1 MSSPEPGGQPRP
13 LRVAGLTLVAVAL
26 IAVAAGL
33 ISVWV
38 DGGDGGSG
46 DGGGTAQPPDTS
58 VTAGPSD
65 SPAPSPSG
73 PAAPTTSDP
82 GAVPTTQPGAPA
94 PTTQPGAPAPTSASP
109 APGTQPPPAAPPP
122 PVRVYNN
129 SLIEGLANK
138 AANDFR
144 GAGWLVVEVS
154 NYSGGTI
161 PTSTVYYRPGTNEE
175 AAARTLGNQFDLRV
189 EPRFPGIAEAS
200 PGLIV
205 IVTNDYGT
213 K

>member
-13 LRVAGLTLVAVAL
+13 LRVAGLTLVAVAV

-33 ISVWV
+33 ISVWI
-38 DGGDGGSG
+38 DGGGSG
-46 DGGGTAQPPDTS
+46 DGGDGGAAQPPDTS

-65 SPAPSPSG
+65 SPGPSPSG

-94 PTTQPGAPAPTSASP
+94 PTSASP
-109 APGTQPPPAAPPP
+109 APGTQAPPAAPPP

-189 EPRFPGIAEAS
+189 EPRFDGIAQAS

>member
-13 LRVAGLTLVAVAL
+13 LRVAGLTLVAVAV

-33 ISVWV
+33 ISVWIDGGGGG
-38 DGGDGGSG
+38 DGGDGGA
-46 DGGGTAQPPDTS
+46 AQPPDTS

-65 SPAPSPSG
+65 SPGPS

-94 PTTQPGAPAPTSASP
+94 PTSASP
-109 APGTQPPPAAPPP
+109 APGTQAPPAAPPP

-138 AANDFR
+138 AASDFR

-189 EPRFPGIAEAS
+189 EPRFDGIAQAS